1 MLDQEVSRDMAEV
14 EALIA
19 LHTENACTTVE
30 LLSAV
35 LSILRREQSRKAE
48 ILLVACM
55 LSEFEQ
61 CLGQSCQYPGSSA
74 QYMD

>member
-19 LHTENACTTVE
+19 LRTENACTTVE

-48 ILLVACM
+48 ILACM

-61 CLGQSCQYPGSSA
+61 CLGRSCQYPGSSA
-74 QYMD
+74 QYMN